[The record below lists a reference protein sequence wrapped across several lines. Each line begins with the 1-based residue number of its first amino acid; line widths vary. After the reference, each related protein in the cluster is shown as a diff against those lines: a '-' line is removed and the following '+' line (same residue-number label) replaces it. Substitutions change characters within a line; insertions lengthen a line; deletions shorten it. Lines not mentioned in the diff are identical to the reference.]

1 MGRPAPRTPGLEA
14 VCFIAHSQAPL
25 EQCHRLSLQQPRK
38 IGKRSTP
45 GRVQFWLLFTR
56 SKKIKPPK
64 TKGINWKIQPSG
76 PGLETSFIG
85 LTFHPF
91 QAQNPSPL
99 LILELL
105 VSSPRN
111 PVHLN
116 NTSVCSQPFPPHQP
130 RIYFLS
136 KACRLSGI
144 LSCNLWESFFCNLL
158 SFFSLTFQFSRFI
171 GR

>member
-1 MGRPAPRTPGLEA
+1 MTEAFGIRARGWLWGLEHRLLSPA
-14 VCFIAHSQAPL
+14 TQWGAQLLECQAWRRSALAHSQAPL
-25 EQCHRLSLQQPRK
+25 EQCHRLSLQQSRK

-116 NTSVCSQPFPPHQP
+116 NSSVCSQPFHT
-130 RIYFLS
+130 S
-136 KACRLSGI
+136 STK
-144 LSCNLWESFFCNLL
+144 NL
-158 SFFSLTFQFSRFI
+158 FSV
-171 GR
+171 